1 MYVHTY
7 VCRIMASQKT
17 LQKCIGKFGPERV
30 KLNTSSIIKFQ
41 LSCIMATY
49 KNERLTKI
57 RSQLASSEASIKPK
71 NSKTQMVNHMFAT
84 THELL

>member
-1 MYVHTY
+1 MHILVWYLIIVEINGNQLIKNWSYTYMYVHTY

-17 LQKCIGKFGPERV
+17 SQKCIEKFGPERI
-30 KLNTSSIIKFQ
+30 KLNASSITKFQ

-57 RSQLASSEASIKPK
+57 RS
-71 NSKTQMVNHMFAT
+71 
-84 THELL
+84 